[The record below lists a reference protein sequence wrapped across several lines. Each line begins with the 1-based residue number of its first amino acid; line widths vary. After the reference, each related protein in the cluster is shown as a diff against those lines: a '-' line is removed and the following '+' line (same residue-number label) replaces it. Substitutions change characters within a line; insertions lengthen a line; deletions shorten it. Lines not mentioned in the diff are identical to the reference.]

1 MAMLETPMLFDD
13 YAHARRAMNGGKT
26 FELITNGFTEKSGMR
41 VLNAFPLGF
50 RHFYTKKPVATIDDM
65 KHLRMR
71 VPNIPLYINF
81 AKECGISGQPMPFAE
96 VTGAL
101 DQGVIDGGD
110 SPLSDIVSIK
120 MYETTPEITLTGH
133 LLVIHSLYIN
143 EKFYQ
148 SLPEQDKKWIDE
160 AAKRSADYVWD
171 LVEKVDADAVKTITE
186 AGGHVSE
193 PSPNCTS
200 SCRTPASA
208 AGSFSMTPSRMPRK
222 SLTARTLIVRRS
234 NVCVLNRAS
243 GAGRRPFFPSSPCL
257 SHGPDHHAQGYI
269 MSSENKPVMPPERIE
284 ETETEEE
291 IRREEA
297 AKGKGERAFEVFCA
311 AIFLGMIGL
320 VFFNAFLRYVFRSSF
335 APSEE
340 WARFLFIYITFIG
353 GIEAFYRHKH
363 IAVDMFVNMIS
374 GASRKAVDIVAS
386 LFMLAALVLLL
397 FGGISVVL
405 QTLDT
410 YSVATDVNMAFINGT
425 LPVMAFAAII
435 IHLRDIVRLIRT
447 PAGEFNTAPKTE

>member
-1 MAMLETPMLFDD
+1 M
-13 YAHARRAMNGGKT
+13 
-26 FELITNGFTEKSGMR
+26 EL
-41 VLNAFPLGF
+41 LNFGPKKLGF
-50 RHFYTKKPVATIDDM
+50 GC
-65 KHLRMR
+65 MR
-71 VPNIPLYINF
+71 LPMSEGTVGGEGVVDTRQVCAMVDAFLEQGFCYFDTAHGYI
-81 AKECGISGQPMPFAE
+81 AQKSEPTVRQC
-96 VTGAL
+96 
-101 DQGVIDGGD
+101 
-110 SPLSDIVSIK
+110 
-120 MYETTPEITLTGH
+120 
-133 LLVIHSLYIN
+133 
-143 EKFYQ
+143 
-148 SLPEQDKKWIDE
+148 
-160 AAKRSADYVWD
+160 
-171 LVEKVDADAVKTITE
+171 LVER
-186 AGGHVSE
+186 H
-193 PSPNCTS
+193 
-200 SCRTPASA
+200 
-208 AGSFSMTPSRMPRK
+208 PRDRYL
-222 SLTARTLIVRRS
+222 LTDKL
-234 NVCVLNRAS
+234 S
-243 GAGRRPFFPSSPCL
+243 GTFF
-257 SHGPDHHAQGYI
+257 Q
-269 MSSENKPVMPPERIE
+269 
-284 ETETEEE
+284 TEEE
-291 IRREEA
+291 IRQEEA

-374 GASRKAVDIVAS
+374 GTSRKAVDIVAS

-447 PAGEFNTAPKTE
+447 PASEFNTAPKTE

>member
-1 MAMLETPMLFDD
+1 
-13 YAHARRAMNGGKT
+13 
-26 FELITNGFTEKSGMR
+26 
-41 VLNAFPLGF
+41 
-50 RHFYTKKPVATIDDM
+50 
-65 KHLRMR
+65 
-71 VPNIPLYINF
+71 
-81 AKECGISGQPMPFAE
+81 
-96 VTGAL
+96 
-101 DQGVIDGGD
+101 
-110 SPLSDIVSIK
+110 
-120 MYETTPEITLTGH
+120 
-133 LLVIHSLYIN
+133 
-143 EKFYQ
+143 
-148 SLPEQDKKWIDE
+148 
-160 AAKRSADYVWD
+160 
-171 LVEKVDADAVKTITE
+171 
-186 AGGHVSE
+186 
-193 PSPNCTS
+193 
-200 SCRTPASA
+200 
-208 AGSFSMTPSRMPRK
+208 
-222 SLTARTLIVRRS
+222 
-234 NVCVLNRAS
+234 
-243 GAGRRPFFPSSPCL
+243 
-257 SHGPDHHAQGYI
+257 
-269 MSSENKPVMPPERIE
+269 MPPERIE
-284 ETETEEE
+284 ETDTEEE

-297 AKGKGERAFEVFCA
+297 AYGKGERAFEVFCA

>member
-1 MAMLETPMLFDD
+1 
-13 YAHARRAMNGGKT
+13 
-26 FELITNGFTEKSGMR
+26 
-41 VLNAFPLGF
+41 
-50 RHFYTKKPVATIDDM
+50 
-65 KHLRMR
+65 
-71 VPNIPLYINF
+71 
-81 AKECGISGQPMPFAE
+81 
-96 VTGAL
+96 
-101 DQGVIDGGD
+101 
-110 SPLSDIVSIK
+110 
-120 MYETTPEITLTGH
+120 
-133 LLVIHSLYIN
+133 
-143 EKFYQ
+143 
-148 SLPEQDKKWIDE
+148 
-160 AAKRSADYVWD
+160 
-171 LVEKVDADAVKTITE
+171 
-186 AGGHVSE
+186 
-193 PSPNCTS
+193 
-200 SCRTPASA
+200 
-208 AGSFSMTPSRMPRK
+208 
-222 SLTARTLIVRRS
+222 
-234 NVCVLNRAS
+234 
-243 GAGRRPFFPSSPCL
+243 
-257 SHGPDHHAQGYI
+257 

-291 IRREEA
+291 IRQEEA

-374 GASRKAVDIVAS
+374 GTSRKAVDIVAS

-435 IHLRDIVRLIRT
+435 IHLRDIVQLIRT
-447 PAGEFNTAPKTE
+447 PASEFNTAPKTEEGREHGTYRFSGQPVRLPCVGHSDRHCACSVLYGFDVLRRHVGQHVRHDHPAVHAGRREQLPADGHSFLRVRR

>member
-1 MAMLETPMLFDD
+1 
-13 YAHARRAMNGGKT
+13 
-26 FELITNGFTEKSGMR
+26 
-41 VLNAFPLGF
+41 
-50 RHFYTKKPVATIDDM
+50 
-65 KHLRMR
+65 
-71 VPNIPLYINF
+71 
-81 AKECGISGQPMPFAE
+81 
-96 VTGAL
+96 
-101 DQGVIDGGD
+101 
-110 SPLSDIVSIK
+110 
-120 MYETTPEITLTGH
+120 
-133 LLVIHSLYIN
+133 
-143 EKFYQ
+143 
-148 SLPEQDKKWIDE
+148 
-160 AAKRSADYVWD
+160 
-171 LVEKVDADAVKTITE
+171 
-186 AGGHVSE
+186 
-193 PSPNCTS
+193 
-200 SCRTPASA
+200 
-208 AGSFSMTPSRMPRK
+208 
-222 SLTARTLIVRRS
+222 
-234 NVCVLNRAS
+234 
-243 GAGRRPFFPSSPCL
+243 
-257 SHGPDHHAQGYI
+257 

-363 IAVDMFVNMIS
+363 IAVDMFG